1 MDVQIRTLREDDA
14 ERISAAFAGIGWRKP
29 VAQYLRYLDEQAAAS
44 VVVLV
49 AEVGGDFAG
58 YLKVAWRSGYAPFAE
73 DGTPEIQDLNVLPG
87 YRRRGVA
94 SRLMDRAEAL
104 IAERS
109 AEAGIGVGLHPGYNA
124 AQRMYVLR
132 GYVPDA
138 RGVTWRGAQVAEGQ
152 TVVMDDD
159 LVLHLTKRLG

>member
-1 MDVQIRTLREDDA
+1 MEVEIRTLKEDDA
-14 ERISAAFAGIGWRKP
+14 ERISAAFAAVGWRKP
-29 VAQYLRYLDEQAAAS
+29 VAQYLRYLDEQAAGAA
-44 VVVLV
+44 VVLV
-49 AEVGGDFAG
+49 ADLGGGFAG

-73 DGTPEIQDLNVLPG
+73 AGIPEIQDLNVLPEH
-87 YRRRGVA
+87 RRRGVA

-109 AEAGIGVGLHPGYNA
+109 GEAGIGVGLHPGYNA

-138 RGVTWRGAQVAEGQ
+138 RGVTWRGARVAEGQ

-159 LVLHLTKRLG
+159 RVLHLTKRLG